1 MMEEYG
7 KIRLFKEE
15 KKQLNLKTNF
25 LIIKSYGTN
34 IIGVFFKKIGFYA
47 LDFIQTYFI
56 NGHHF
61 VFGLY
66 QNLFSKL
73 EHRTGLIVN
82 FRYLAVP
89 LWQEYSLAAYLVSIP
104 YRIMKMFF
112 GLLFYFINFGFF
124 SYLYLFSLFAFL
136 LNF

>member
-1 MMEEYG
+1 MEQTLLGY
-7 KIRLFKEE
+7 
-15 KKQLNLKTNF
+15 
-25 LIIKSYGTN
+25 
-34 IIGVFFKKIGFYA
+34 FFKKIGFYA

-66 QNLFSKL
+66 QSLFSKL

-89 LWQEYSLAAYLVSIP
+89 LWQEYSLAAYFVSIP
-104 YRIMKMFF
+104 YRIMKMFL
-112 GLLFYFINFGFF
+112 GVIVLILLTLVF
-124 SYLYLFSLFAFL
+124 SAIYICLAFL
-136 LNF
+136 PFYLIFKTIFH